1 MLRHGFQE
9 KKARLSTAV
18 TEARVPTRRPWLLA
32 GQEKELLPARRLLP
46 LLAPVPGAGTA
57 PWVHVASANAAAAA
71 ACCSD
76 QDWRKPGRP
85 PPPCDGAEKEGRSS
99 PVMERGDQ
107 DSGTRR
113 RGAKRAEEDGE
124 ERGKDGAGEDEEQ
137 GPARGRFRR
146 GLGLHLDMESQR
158 TSVLHR
164 VVNFAPD
171 PLPARQYDRQ
181 TTEPISFYLSS
192 LEELLAW
199 KPTSDDAFNMSTVPL
214 AERLPPFHSS
224 RPRTLVCHDMKGGY
238 IEDRFIQGTEVRD
251 PYVFY
256 HWCYIDIFI
265 YFSHHTVTIPPVV
278 WTNAAHRNGVLV
290 LGTFITE
297 WTDGGKMCES
307 FLAGEAEAYH
317 AVAEQ
322 LAAIA
327 QFYHFDGWL
336 VNIENSLSVTAARNL
351 RHFLRYLTTQVHKA
365 VPGGQV
371 LWYDSVLQ
379 SGELR
384 WQNELNELNKVYFDA
399 CDGFF
404 TNYNWN
410 EEHLLRTRELADD
423 RRTDVYVGV
432 DIFARGIV
440 VGGGFDTNKSLQMI
454 REHGLSVAIFAPGWV
469 YEHLG
474 PGNFLNNEDKF
485 WGLLSEMLFIHSVG
499 SLPFCTSFSLGMGQ
513 RFFDNG
519 QESRTEPWYN
529 LSSQEIQPIYTHRKM
544 PRGGWLRTRCCLQEA
559 WCGGSS
565 LLLEGA
571 IPPKAHDVTVRLF
584 SFQAPAPPRVYL
596 ALIYKQAS
604 HAVTFAPEF
613 TTRQLLSP
621 PAAND
626 SPSPGTTAHKPYLL
640 HTPPPHLAQLLRGCG
655 RQGEHGWQSRCYELE
670 LQNSF
675 LDELSITVTRRQSGQ
690 EKEVSFACRLGKIWV
705 LDADAL
711 HSLSPTDAAS
721 PMSPMDVSHVHWQR
735 ASAGQL
741 SLSLTLRW
749 TYPAHEATCFRV
761 HYRSG
766 SCATGAEPPLLLIG
780 EAHAP
785 VYRVTELTVPAAHA
799 SSSCRLEFLVE
810 PVPDE
815 GVQVESAM
823 WGKLVFIY
831 SDPKL
836 PSSTQ

>member
-1 MLRHGFQE
+1 MERAEPGGG
-9 KKARLSTAV
+9 
-18 TEARVPTRRPWLLA
+18 RRP
-32 GQEKELLPARRLLP
+32 Q
-46 LLAPVPGAGTA
+46 
-57 PWVHVASANAAAAA
+57 
-71 ACCSD
+71 
-76 QDWRKPGRP
+76 
-85 PPPCDGAEKEGRSS
+85 
-99 PVMERGDQ
+99 
-107 DSGTRR
+107 
-113 RGAKRAEEDGE
+113 GAKRAGEESEEDAAAD
-124 ERGKDGAGEDEEQ
+124 GKQE
-137 GPARGRFRR
+137 PAKRRFRP
-146 GLGLHLDMESQR
+146 GLGLQLEMESER

-181 TTEPISFYLSS
+181 TTEPISFYLSN
-192 LEELLAW
+192 LEELLSW
-199 KPTSDDAFNMSTVPL
+199 KPTSDDAFNVSTERL
-214 AERLPPFHSS
+214 AERQPPLDSP

-256 HWCYIDIFI
+256 HWRYIDIFI

-278 WTNAAHRNGVLV
+278 WTNAAHRNGVLM

-297 WTDGGKMCES
+297 WTEGGKMCES

-322 LAAIA
+322 LAAVA
-327 QFYHFDGWL
+327 QFYRFDGWL

-351 RHFLRYLTTQVHKA
+351 PHFLRYLTTQVHKA

-371 LWYDSVLQ
+371 LWYDSVLP

-384 WQNELNELNKVYFDA
+384 WQNELNEMNKVYLDA

-410 EEHLLRTRELADD
+410 EGHLLRTRELADD
-423 RRTDVYVGV
+423 RRTDVYIGV
-432 DIFARGIV
+432 DVFARGIV
-440 VGGGFDTNKSLQMI
+440 VGGGFETNKSLRMI

-474 PGNFLNNEDKF
+474 PDDFLKNEDKF
-485 WGLLSEMLFIHSVG
+485 WGLLSEMLPIHSVG

-513 RFFDNG
+513 GLFDNG
-519 QESRTEPWYN
+519 QESRRKPWYN
-529 LSSQEIQPIYTHRKM
+529 LSSQEIQPIYTHHRG
-544 PRGGWLRTRCCLQEA
+544 PTGGWLRTRCCLQEA

-571 IPPKAHDVTVRLF
+571 IPPKTHHVTARLF
-584 SFQAPAPPRVYL
+584 SFQMPAPPRVYL

-604 HAVTFAPEF
+604 QAVIFAPEF
-613 TTRQLLSP
+613 TTHQLLSR
-621 PAAND
+621 PAATD
-626 SPSPGTTAHKPYLL
+626 SPLPAAFLSSGMTRQKPHLL
-640 HTPPPHLAQLLRGCG
+640 HRPPPQIAQLLRVCG
-655 RQGEHGWQSRCYELE
+655 QQGERGWQSRCYVME
-670 LQNSF
+670 LQRSF
-675 LDELSITVTRRQSGQ
+675 LDELSITVTRRHAGG
-690 EKEVSFACRLGKIWV
+690 EEEEVSFACRLGKIWV
-705 LDADAL
+705 LDAAAL
-711 HSLSPTDAAS
+711 HSPSNTAS
-721 PMSPMDVSHVHWQR
+721 PMSPMDVFHVHWQR
-735 ASAGQL
+735 AAAGQL

-766 SCATGAEPPLLLIG
+766 LCVGGPEPPLLLIG

-785 VYRVTELTVPAAHA
+785 VYRVTEITVPATKA

-810 PVPDE
+810 PMPDE
-815 GVQVESAM
+815 GVQVDPAM
-823 WGKLVFIY
+823 WGKVVFIY

-836 PSSTQ
+836 PSNTGSGSVN